1 MNGVLIINPLT
12 LLFLLNLKLKRLLKV
27 ARAQSQGGKTVTWAD
42 DQSWQDDQAA
52 VMERYANKRQQEQK
66 RAQNAV
72 SYFCQ
77 YRILDKIETCELLEC
92 SN

>member
-72 SYFCQ
+72 S
-77 YRILDKIETCELLEC
+77 
-92 SN
+92 